1 LTALVA
7 VVIGLV
13 AGGIAYASI
22 PDGNGV
28 IHACYKTNSNVGNL
42 RVIDPST
49 GAACNPAETA
59 LEWNQAGTGASGP
72 TGPAGPT
79 GADGTDG
86 LNGATGP
93 TGPTG
98 PSGAGGAPDAWDATS
113 TGIALPKEEFFT
125 FTPVVAL
132 SLPAGNY
139 YVAAKAVIIDGGGT
153 ECALQDPGGASLDF
167 SRGLS
172 DHTVTIPV
180 QSTVSL
186 TSAGSV
192 VLGCRNISGFAASA
206 AGHINA
212 IQVGTLH

>member
-1 LTALVA
+1 MKTYLRRTSIRLVLATTVLLA
-7 VVIGLV
+7 VG
-13 AGGIAYASI
+13 AGIAYATI
-22 PDGNGV
+22 PDENGL
-28 IHACYKTNSNVGNL
+28 IHACYKSNPPVGNL
-42 RVIDPST
+42 RVIDPSA
-49 GAACNPAETA
+49 GQACNPAETA
-59 LEWNQAGTGASGP
+59 LEWSQGGTSALP
-72 TGPAGPT
+72 E
-79 GADGTDG
+79 
-86 LNGATGP
+86 
-93 TGPTG
+93 
-98 PSGAGGAPDAWDATS
+98 AWDATS

-125 FTPVVAL
+125 FTPVVSL

-153 ECALQDPGGASLDF
+153 ECALQDPSGASLDF

-192 VLGCRNISGFAASA
+192 VLGCRNISSFAAIA

-212 IQVGTLH
+212 MQVGTLH